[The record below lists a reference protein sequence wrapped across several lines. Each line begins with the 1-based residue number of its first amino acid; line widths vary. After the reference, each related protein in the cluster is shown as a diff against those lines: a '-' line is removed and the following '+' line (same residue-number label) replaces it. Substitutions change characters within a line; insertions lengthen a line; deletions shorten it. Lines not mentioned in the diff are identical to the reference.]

1 VSSRL
6 NPYVSFTDNARQAL
20 DFYAS
25 VFGGSP
31 TVMTFGETGMPGP
44 DADKVMHGQLETTT
58 GFTLMCADTPTGME
72 RTVGSNMSI
81 SLSGEDADELRG
93 YWSALSGGGAVTMPL
108 EKQVWGDQF
117 GMCTDQFGVPWM
129 VNISQQ

>member
-1 VSSRL
+1 MPSRL

-31 TVMTFGETGMPGP
+31 TAMTFGETGMPGP
-44 DADKVMHGQLETTT
+44 DADKVMHGQLETTS

-108 EKQVWGDQF
+108 EKQVWGDEF